1 MRLLAAIGLFFLS
14 LGMLFVGVAERTIWS
29 PPPSHNLSVQFDST
43 NPYVVIP
50 SATLSGF
57 SGNPTV
63 HVSGRSK
70 AFVASGREGDILA
83 WVGEAPH
90 TEITTISK
98 KGSSELAPNSI
109 FGSGNLANPKG
120 SDLWRDSVSSNL
132 SATLEVANNDGAAVI
147 IASDGLSAAPNNIS
161 INWPI
166 VHDLTQSNFLLI
178 AGGVVLVAAFIMNVW
193 AIGHHKRRR
202 GPRRKVPR
210 APQGPKTRRRTS
222 QIIVPSKGRRAARKV
237 RYGVAVALSLAALS
251 GCSQPSST
259 PTPTPSATGDTVQ
272 LAPPALV
279 SSQIDRILADVADV
293 ALLAD
298 QHHQKLLLE
307 SRFSGPAFDMRAA
320 HYFLQSKSKSVG
332 DAMTIASKP
341 LTFSLPAAT
350 SDWPRS
356 VMLVTDPAGETLP
369 QMLVLQQDT
378 PRSQYMV
385 NFVVGLMPGAKI
397 PAVPVSTIGSI
408 PSSADSVY
416 LRLPPM
422 DIPVTYGDV
431 IDNGAASLS
440 SAAYDVTHDAFYK
453 DVSAGQ
459 QAQIDKL
466 SKGKIKFKHSLGSS
480 QIIAL
485 STTSGGALVAVYM
498 KDYYTITPV
507 KAGSAVSVSG
517 LEKLMLGTG
526 GSTRGIRSVYGDML
540 LFYVPA
546 LSDNERIRLLGVT
559 QGLLDVKGL

>member
-14 LGMLFVGVAERTIWS
+14 LAMLFVGVAERTIWS
-29 PPPSHNLSVQFDST
+29 PPPSHSLSVQFDST

-50 SATLSGF
+50 TGTLAGF

-63 HVSGRSK
+63 HVSGRQK
-70 AFVASGREGDILA
+70 AFIASGREADILA

-90 TEITTISK
+90 TEIKTQTTG
-98 KGSSELAPNSI
+98 GSSKLLPNSI
-109 FGSGNLANPKG
+109 FGSGSLANPKG
-120 SDLWRDSVSSNL
+120 SDLWRSSVSSDL
-132 SATLEVANNDGAAVI
+132 SATLEVANSDGAAVI
-147 IASDGLSAAPNNIS
+147 IASDGLSAAPNTIS

-178 AGGVVLVAAFIMNVW
+178 AGGVALVAAFVLNIW

-210 APQGPKTRRRTS
+210 APQGPRTRRRSS
-222 QIIVPSKGRRAARKV
+222 QIVIPGKGRRAARKV
-237 RYGVAVALSLAALS
+237 RYGAAAVMTIAVLTGCAQTS
-251 GCSQPSST
+251 GT
-259 PTPTPSATGDTVQ
+259 PTPTPTATDDTVQ
-272 LAPPALV
+272 LAPPALIQA
-279 SSQIDRILADVADV
+279 QIDRIIQDVADV
-293 ALLAD
+293 AQLAD

-332 DAMTIASKP
+332 AATPIASKP

-356 VMLVTDPAGETLP
+356 VMLVTDPPGETLP
-369 QMLVLQQDT
+369 QMIVLQQVT
-378 PRSQYMV
+378 PRSQYLV

-397 PAVPVSTIGSI
+397 PAVPVPAVGSI

-459 QAQIDKL
+459 KAQIDKL

-480 QIIAL
+480 QVISL

-498 KDYYTITPV
+498 KDYYSITPV

-517 LEKLMLGTG
+517 LEKLMLGSG
-526 GSTRGIRSVYGDML
+526 GSTKGIRSVYGDML

>member
-1 MRLLAAIGLFFLS
+1 MRLFAAIGLFFLS
-14 LGMLFVGVAERTIWS
+14 LAMIFVGVAERTIWS

-50 SATLSGF
+50 AATLAGF
-57 SGNPTV
+57 SGNPSV
-63 HVSGRSK
+63 HVSGRQK
-70 AFVASGREGDILA
+70 AFIASGREADVLA

-90 TEITTISK
+90 TEIKTQTAGGTSK
-98 KGSSELAPNSI
+98 LLPNSV
-109 FGSGNLANPKG
+109 FGSGSLANPKG
-120 SDLWRDSVSSNL
+120 SDLWRNSVSSEL
-132 SATLEVANNDGAAVI
+132 SATLEVANSDGAAVL
-147 IASDGLSAAPNNIS
+147 IASDGLSSAPNAIS

-166 VHDLTQSNFLLI
+166 LHDLTQSNFFLI
-178 AGGVVLVAAFIMNVW
+178 AGGVALIAAFILNIW

-210 APQGPKTRRRTS
+210 APQGPRTRRRSS
-222 QIIVPSKGRRAARKV
+222 QIVVPSKGRRAARKV
-237 RYGVAVALSLAALS
+237 RFGAAAVLTIAVLTGCAQNS
-251 GCSQPSST
+251 GA
-259 PTPTPSATGDTVQ
+259 PTPTPSSTGDTVQ
-272 LAPPALV
+272 LAPPALIQT
-279 SSQIDRILADVADV
+279 QIDRIIQDVADV

-298 QHHQKLLLE
+298 RHHQKLLLE
-307 SRFSGPAFDMRAA
+307 SRFAGPAFDMRAA
-320 HYFLQSKSKSVG
+320 HYFLQSKSKLVD
-332 DAMTIASKP
+332 DATTIASKP

-356 VMLVTDPAGETLP
+356 VMLVTDPPGETLP
-369 QMLVLQQDT
+369 QMIVLQQAT
-378 PRSQYMV
+378 PRSQYLV

-397 PAVPVSTIGSI
+397 PAVPVSEVGSI

-459 QAQIDKL
+459 KAQIDKL
-466 SKGKIKFKHSLGSS
+466 TKGKIKFKHSLGSNNV
-480 QIIAL
+480 IAL

-517 LEKLMLGTG
+517 LEKLMLGSG
-526 GSTRGIRSVYGDML
+526 GSTKGIRSVYGDML